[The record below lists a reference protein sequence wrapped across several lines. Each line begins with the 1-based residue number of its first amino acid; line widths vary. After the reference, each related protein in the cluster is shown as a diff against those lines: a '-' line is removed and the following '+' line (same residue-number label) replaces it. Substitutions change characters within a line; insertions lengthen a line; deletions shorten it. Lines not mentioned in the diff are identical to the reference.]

1 MSSTIESEILSKKL
15 EKLDKI
21 REKNIYPF
29 GKKYDKKHNIG
40 DIEKEELEVKTAGR
54 IMSYRRQGKAS
65 FGHIEDLSGK
75 VQYYVKE
82 EEVGTENYDIYKLL
96 GIGDIVGIEGT
107 TFFTHTGEL
116 TIRVK
121 KFELLCKNIRPL
133 PEKYHGLQD
142 VELRYRQR
150 YVDLIMNK
158 EVRETFKKRSK
169 IISYIRNYLESKDF
183 LEVETPMMHPIPGGA
198 LAKPFV
204 THHEALDIELYL
216 KIAPELYLKRL
227 VVGGYEKIF
236 EIGRNFR
243 NEGIS
248 TRHNPE
254 FTSIEIYWAYTDYK
268 DMMELTEDL
277 ISSLAKEICQTE
289 VVEYE
294 GIKLDF
300 SRPWKRISYLEAIKE
315 FTGYSVENI
324 SKEEAM
330 KIAKELKI
338 EFNAK
343 GSLQSIITALFEEKV
358 EKNLIQPTFIYGF
371 PKEASPLAK
380 SNPENPEMADRFELF
395 VFGRELA
402 NSYSELNDPM
412 EQRANFVTQL
422 ENRELGDEESHRMDE
437 DFIQALEYGMPPTSG
452 LGIGIDRLIMIL
464 TNSPSI
470 RDVIFFPQMKPKK

>member
-1 MSSTIESEILSKKL
+1 MSSNIENEILSKKL
-15 EKLDKI
+15 EKLEKVK
-21 REKNIYPF
+21 EKNVYPF
-29 GKKYDKKHNIG
+29 GKKYYKKDNIG
-40 DIEKEELEVKTAGR
+40 NIEKEGIEVKTAGR
-54 IMSYRRQGKAS
+54 IMSYRRQGRAS

-75 VQYYVKE
+75 IQYYVKE
-82 EEVGTENYDIYKLL
+82 EEVGSENYELYKLL
-96 GIGDIVGIEGT
+96 GIGDIIGIEGT

-169 IISYIRNYLESKDF
+169 IISHIRNYLEAKDF

-198 LAKPFV
+198 LAKPFI
-204 THHEALDIELYL
+204 THHEALGIELYL

-277 ISSLAKEICQTE
+277 ISLLAKEICQNE
-289 VVEYE
+289 IVEYE

-300 SRPWKRISYLEAIKE
+300 SRPWKRISYLESIKE
-315 FTGYSVENI
+315 FTGYNVENI
-324 SKEEAM
+324 NKEEAI
-330 KIAKELKI
+330 KIAKELRI
-338 EFNAK
+338 EFNPK
-343 GSLQSIITALFEEKV
+343 GSLQSIITAIFEEKV

-380 SNPENPEMADRFELF
+380 SNPENPSIADRFELF

-412 EQRANFVTQL
+412 EQRENFVTQL
-422 ENRELGDEESHRMDE
+422 QNRELGDEESHRMDE

-452 LGIGIDRLIMIL
+452 LGIGIDRLIMLL

-470 RDVIFFPQMKPKK
+470 RDVIFFPQMKPRK